1 MERDSRILSLERL
14 RAVCIFL
21 VILSHVT
28 AAWWF
33 DVPLQSGTFAVLTV
47 YTAAARI
54 CIPCF
59 VMITGALLLGK
70 PSSGDVRYV
79 VRKRVL
85 RTAVLLAFWAAAYA
99 LVRTALRFA
108 GGLRGADLLRFF
120 GEALASPMHLWYLYM
135 LIGLYLVLPF
145 LKVIAEDVQRRH
157 WFLGIWA
164 ATAVLLPFLYRF
176 LPLEGV
182 IPFRVAEHLNI
193 GLGYTGYCVLG
204 YELRERS
211 FTCGQERL
219 LYSLGFAGLI
229 GATAGAVLYC
239 RTRSACDPFL
249 YESFSP
255 CIALLSAAVFV
266 FFRLRLDGER
276 GEREGR
282 FVRAC
287 SENGLGIYLLHM
299 FFNEAA
305 ILSGL
310 NVPDGALWRAPLLSA
325 LIWVCSFSAAG
336 IVRRIPFMKKRFC

>member
-1 MERDSRILSLERL
+1 MERGGRILSLDRL

-21 VILSHVT
+21 VIVLHVT

-33 DVPLQSGTFAVLTV
+33 DVPLRSGTFAVLTV
-47 YTAAARI
+47 YTAAVRI

-79 VRKRVL
+79 LKKRVL
-85 RTAVLLAFWAAAYA
+85 RTALLLMFWTLAYA
-99 LVRTALRFA
+99 LVRSALKWV
-108 GGLRGADLLRFF
+108 GGMRGAELSRFF
-120 GEALASPMHLWYLYM
+120 AEAAAAPMHLWYLYM

-145 LKVIAEDVQRRH
+145 LRVISEDVARRR

-182 IPFRVAEHLNI
+182 IPFRVTEYLNI

-204 YELRERS
+204 CELSERS
-211 FTCGQERL
+211 FTRGQERL
-219 LYSLGFAGLI
+219 LYALGCAGFA
-229 GATAGAVLYC
+229 GATAGTVLYC
-239 RTRSACDPFL
+239 RARSACDPFL

-255 CIALLSAAVFV
+255 CITVLSAAVFV
-266 FFRLRLDGER
+266 FFRLHLDGER
-276 GEREGR
+276 GKREAR
-282 FVRAC
+282 FLRAC
-287 SENGLGIYLLHM
+287 SENGLGIYLVHM

-305 ILSGL
+305 ILFGL
-310 NVPDGALWRAPLLSA
+310 NVPDGALWRAPLLSV
-325 LIWVCSFSAAG
+325 LIWACSFAAAWAM
-336 IVRRIPFMKKRFC
+336 RRIPFVRKHLC